1 MPRARKRGGSSRLSR
16 RQARGGKG
24 SGGGDRPLKMVAR
37 SGQWTSL
44 KPTAD
49 SPTTVFAGTGTG
61 VAGAYAQATAGIGQ
75 GTPSQSGQWLQGVL
89 VVPLCGTDPPTGK
102 ANAATDMNPLAR
114 TARQANVA
122 ARVRKRVTPH
132 YRSAAAAL
140 PIGPKSRSRDAADHR
155 HGNTLHHL
163 AACAGRNAVLD
174 LHAVIACREPMH
186 SGEARR
192 AASPST
198 SAECTNRSAQSA
210 LVGAA

>member
-1 MPRARKRGGSSRLSR
+1 
-16 RQARGGKG
+16 
-24 SGGGDRPLKMVAR
+24 MVTR
-37 SGQWTSL
+37 SGQWISL

-49 SPTTVFAGTGTG
+49 SPTTVLAGTGTG

-89 VVPLCGTDPPTGK
+89 VAPLCGTDPPTGK

-140 PIGPKSRSRDAADHR
+140 PIGPKSRSRDAAVAPCKNPNPKKASLYLR
-155 HGNTLHHL
+155 ANK
-163 AACAGRNAVLD
+163 R
-174 LHAVIACREPMH
+174 
-186 SGEARR
+186 RR
-192 AASPST
+192 AGTPTCA
-198 SAECTNRSAQSA
+198 RSSEEA
-210 LVGAA
+210 LVGDR